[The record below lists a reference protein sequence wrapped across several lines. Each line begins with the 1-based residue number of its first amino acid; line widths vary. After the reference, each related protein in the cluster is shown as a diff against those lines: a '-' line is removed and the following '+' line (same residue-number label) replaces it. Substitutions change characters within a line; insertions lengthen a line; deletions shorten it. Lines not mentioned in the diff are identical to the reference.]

1 MKANA
6 FLFMLEHFKGDEEFV
21 KKIIDYKDRADTKQM
36 MVLTKFLDP
45 HQRMIVQSVIG
56 HSLMLKSYGGMENA
70 EYERMIICP
79 DYYEIDK
86 DDFNIVVFK
95 VSYNEHFGT
104 LRHKD
109 VLGALMN
116 LGIERD
122 CIGDIC
128 EDPLSFACT
137 RENSNYIRMNLTKI
151 RRSSIELVETDEII
165 TINHS
170 YRMKEMVVSSMRLD
184 KIISALF
191 GLSRTKASEAIRSGL
206 VKVNYKSIEDVN
218 HLCHNSD
225 VISFRRHG
233 RAELI
238 VTDRRT
244 KQGNIVIEGK
254 IYQ

>member
-1 MKANA
+1 
-6 FLFMLEHFKGDEEFV
+6 MLEHFKGDEEFV
-21 KKIIDYKDRADTKQM
+21 KKIIDYRDRADRSQSM
-36 MVLTKFLDP
+36 ILTKFLDP
-45 HQRMIVQSVIG
+45 HQRMIVQSVVG
-56 HSLMLKSYGGMENA
+56 HTMQLVSYGGMENA
-70 EYERMIICP
+70 EYARMIICP
-79 DYYEIDK
+79 DYYEITH

-95 VSYNEHFGT
+95 VKYNENFGT

-109 VLGALMN
+109 VLGALMH
-116 LGIERD
+116 LGIERE

-128 EDPLSFACT
+128 ESPLAFTCT
-137 RENSNYIRMNLTKI
+137 KENSDYILMNLTKI
-151 RRSSIELVETDEII
+151 RRSSIELIETNEVI
-165 TINHS
+165 TISHDFKT
-170 YRMKEMVVSSMRLD
+170 KELVVSSLRLD
-184 KIISALF
+184 KIIGALF
-191 GLSRTKASEAIRSGL
+191 GLSRTKASEAIRAGL